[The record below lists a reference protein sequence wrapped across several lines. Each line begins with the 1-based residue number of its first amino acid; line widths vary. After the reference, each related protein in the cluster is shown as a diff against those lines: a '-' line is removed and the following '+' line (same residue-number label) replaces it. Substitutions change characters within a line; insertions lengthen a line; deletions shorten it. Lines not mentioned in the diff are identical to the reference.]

1 MPLYSHYFEVDQADS
16 NVSVANFSLHF
27 CTITA
32 YNGIFQCSLIIARKP
47 TFLYTDVY
55 KMHKMPITGK
65 IPLFACIGCLF
76 LHRSAYTLC

>member
-1 MPLYSHYFEVDQADS
+1 MAASVPSLVVELRSLQNKKENHAIIHHYFEVDQADS

-47 TFLYTDVY
+47 TF
-55 KMHKMPITGK
+55 M
-65 IPLFACIGCLF
+65 
-76 LHRSAYTLC
+76 